1 MDSKE
6 YIKSAIRTES
16 KDLSKIYE
24 RLEKKSMVRILHAG
38 LGVSTEAGE
47 LLDAIKKHVYYGK
60 ELDTTNLFEEMGD
73 LFWYMAI
80 LADELGFNFEDI
92 MKKNIEKLQARYGES
107 FTESGACV
115 RDLAKERDCLEKV

>member
-47 LLDAIKKHVYYGK
+47 LLDAIKKDLLSFRVRFDNWFSQEELEKGGAVDKLLDVYRSND
-60 ELDTTNLFEEMGD
+60 ELFEKEGATWFKSKNHGD
-73 LFWYMAI
+73 VYLISLLNRSICFI
-80 LADELGFNFEDI
+80 LI
-92 MKKNIEKLQARYGES
+92 KLS
-107 FTESGACV
+107 
-115 RDLAKERDCLEKV
+115 K